1 MSTISQTHLMTTS
14 DSSGFAGHPQGLT
27 TLFFTEMWERFSY
40 YGMRAL
46 LILYMTA
53 PLAQGGLGFDTPK
66 AGHIYGL
73 YTGSV
78 YLTCLLGGWLA
89 DKFFGARRAVLIGG
103 IIIACGH
110 FVLAYASLATFYA
123 GLCLVAGGTGLL
135 KPNVSTIVGSLY
147 SEGDARRDAG
157 FSIFYM
163 GINLGAFVAPFVCGY
178 LGQNIAWHYGFAAA
192 GVGMVLGLLQYVAGG
207 KKLGQA
213 GLSSTSSLQG
223 STSSLTSAP
232 HTNEPLTTDEKKRLV
247 AIVILALFSILFFMA
262 LEQAGSSLNLFAD
275 RLTRHEFVGLNFP
288 SSWLQAANPIF
299 VILFAPVFAWLWIKL
314 GNRQPSSPT
323 KFVLGLVFVGLGFS
337 IVAYASTLA
346 NSGPVSPM
354 WLTVAY
360 LFNSFG
366 ELCLSPVGLSTVT
379 KLAPARLVG
388 SMMGVW
394 FTATAIGNYLAGRV
408 GGFFQANDQSA
419 LLTLFG
425 TVAAITIGAGILLAL
440 LVPFIKK
447 LTPRSE

>member
-1 MSTISQTHLMTTS
+1 MSTIAQPRPAMTNDTR
-14 DSSGFAGHPQGLT
+14 GFAGHPQGLT

-53 PLAQGGLGFDTPK
+53 PLVQGGLGFDTPK

-78 YLTCLLGGWLA
+78 YLTGLLGGWLA
-89 DKFFGARRAVLIGG
+89 DKFFGARRAVLLGG

-110 FVLAYASLATFYA
+110 FVLAYTSLATFYA
-123 GLCLVAGGTGLL
+123 GLCLVAAGTGLL
-135 KPNVSTIVGSLY
+135 KPNVSAIVGSLY

-163 GINLGAFVAPFVCGY
+163 GINIGAFIAPFVCGY

-192 GVGMVLGLLQYVAGG
+192 GVGMVLGLIQYVAGG
-207 KKLGQA
+207 KRLGNAGHKLNQPRHA
-213 GLSSTSSLQG
+213 TS
-223 STSSLTSAP
+223 
-232 HTNEPLTTDEKKRLV
+232 NKNIDPLTIDEKKRLL
-247 AIVILALFSILFFMA
+247 AITILALFSILFFMA

-275 RLTRHEFVGLNFP
+275 RLTRHELMGLNFP

-314 GNRQPSSPT
+314 GSRQPSSPT
-323 KFVLGLVFVGLGFS
+323 KFVLGLIFVGLGFS
-337 IVAYASTLA
+337 VVAYASTLA
-346 NSGPVSPM
+346 NTGPVSPM

-394 FTATAIGNYLAGRV
+394 FTATAVGNYLAGRV

-419 LLTLFG
+419 LLSLFG
-425 TVAAITIGAGILLAL
+425 TVALVTIGAGILLAL

-447 LTPRSE
+447 LTPRSN

>member
-1 MSTISQTHLMTTS
+1 MPTISQTMTTS
-14 DSSGFAGHPQGLT
+14 DSSGLAGHPQGLT

-110 FVLAYASLATFYA
+110 FVLAFSSLATFYA

-147 SEGDARRDAG
+147 GEGDARRDAG

-163 GINLGAFVAPFVCGY
+163 GINLGAFIAPFVCGY

-192 GVGMVLGLLQYVAGG
+192 GVGMVLGLFQYVAGA
-207 KKLGQA
+207 KKLGLA
-213 GLSSTSSLQG
+213 GLKRQ
-223 STSSLTSAP
+223 P
-232 HTNEPLTTDEKKRLV
+232 QQKTNMQPREPLTVDEKKRLA
-247 AIVILALFSILFFMA
+247 AIFILALFSILFFMA

-275 RLTRHEFVGLNFP
+275 RLTRHEFMGLNFP

-314 GNRQPSSPT
+314 GHRQPSSPT
-323 KFVLGLVFVGLGFS
+323 KFVLGLIFAGMGFS

-346 NSGPVSPM
+346 SAGPVSPM

-394 FTATAIGNYLAGRV
+394 FTATAVGNYLAGRV

-419 LLTLFG
+419 LLNLFG
-425 TVAAITIGAGILLAL
+425 TVALVTIGAGILLAL

-447 LTPRSE
+447 LTPRSN

>member
-1 MSTISQTHLMTTS
+1 MTMISPTHSMTTS

-110 FVLAYASLATFYA
+110 FVLAFSSLVTFYA
-123 GLCLVAGGTGLL
+123 GLCLVAAGTGLL

-147 SEGDARRDAG
+147 SEGDTRRDAG

-163 GINLGAFVAPFVCGY
+163 GINIGAFIAPFVCGY

-192 GVGMVLGLLQYVAGG
+192 GVGMVLGLIQYVAGS
-207 KKLGQA
+207 KKLGHA
-213 GLSSTSSLQG
+213 GLKQSQPQHATH
-223 STSSLTSAP
+223 A
-232 HTNEPLTTDEKKRLV
+232 HHREPLTTDEKKRLV
-247 AIVILALFSILFFMA
+247 VIVILAFFSILFFMA

-314 GNRQPSSPT
+314 GHRQPSSPT
-323 KFVLGLVFVGLGFS
+323 KFVLGLIFVGVGFS

-346 NSGPVSPM
+346 NTGPVSPM

-394 FTATAIGNYLAGRV
+394 FTATAVGNYLAGRV

-419 LLTLFG
+419 LLSLFG
-425 TVAAITIGAGILLAL
+425 TVAVVTIGAGILLAIL
-440 LVPFIKK
+440 APFIKR
-447 LTPRSE
+447 LTPRSN

>member
-1 MSTISQTHLMTTS
+1 MIAS
-14 DSSGFAGHPQGLT
+14 DTSGFAGHPQGLT

-103 IIIACGH
+103 IIIACGY
-110 FVLAYASLATFYA
+110 FVLAFASLATFYA

-147 SEGDARRDAG
+147 GEGDGRRDAG

-163 GINLGAFVAPFVCGY
+163 GINLGAFIAPFVCGY

-192 GVGMVLGLLQYVAGG
+192 GVGMVVGLFQYVAGG
-207 KKLGQA
+207 KKLGHA
-213 GLSSTSSLQG
+213 GLKQSQPQHATY
-223 STSSLTSAP
+223 A
-232 HTNEPLTTDEKKRLV
+232 HHREPLTIDEKKRLV
-247 AIVILALFSILFFMA
+247 VIVILALFSILFFMA

-314 GNRQPSSPT
+314 GHRQPSSPT

-337 IVAYASTLA
+337 VVAYASTLA
-346 NSGPVSPM
+346 NTGPVSPM

-394 FTATAIGNYLAGRV
+394 FTATAVGNYLAGRV

-419 LLTLFG
+419 LLSLFG
-425 TVAAITIGAGILLAL
+425 TVALVTIGAGILLAL

-447 LTPRSE
+447 LTPRSN

>member
-1 MSTISQTHLMTTS
+1 MTTS
-14 DSSGFAGHPQGLT
+14 DSKSFAGHPQGLT

-40 YGMRAL
+40 GMRAL

-53 PLAQGGLGFDTPK
+53 PLASGGLGFDTPK

-78 YLTCLLGGWLA
+78 YLTGLLGGWLA

-110 FVLAYASLATFYA
+110 FVLAFASLATFYL

-135 KPNVSTIVGSLY
+135 KPNISAIVGSLY
-147 SEGDARRDAG
+147 SESDARRDAG

-163 GINLGAFVAPFVCGY
+163 GINIGVFIAPFVCGY

-192 GVGMVLGLLQYVAGG
+192 GVGMVLGLFQYVAGG

-223 STSSLTSAP
+223 STSSLQGSTSSLTSAQ
-232 HTNEPLTTDEKKRLV
+232 HTNEPLTIKEKKRLI
-247 AIVILALFSILFFMA
+247 AITILALFSILFFMA

-275 RLTRHEFVGLNFP
+275 RLTRHEFAGLNFP

-314 GNRQPSSPT
+314 GHRQPSSPT
-323 KFVLGLVFVGLGFS
+323 KFVLGLIFVGIGFS
-337 IVAYASTLA
+337 SVAYASTLA
-346 NSGPVSPM
+346 NTGPVSPM

-408 GGFFQANDQSA
+408 GGLFQANDQNA
-419 LLTLFG
+419 LLSLFG
-425 TVAAITIGAGILLAL
+425 AVALVTIGAGILLAL
-440 LVPFIKK
+440 LVPFIKR
-447 LTPRSE
+447 LTPRSN